1 MTTKLMDNNR
11 RAHAAK
17 VLAKASRKHQE
28 ENEGDVEVDQRDVEV
43 DQSDA
48 GQAESQS
55 RGFNSLNDQ
64 YLVIREDILKLR
76 EDLAH
81 GYDLLK
87 EFIETKVSIRTLL
100 KAK

>member
-17 VLAKASRKHQE
+17 VLMKTSQKHQDT
-28 ENEGDVEVDQRDVEV
+28 NADVEV
-43 DQSDA
+43 DQS
-48 GQAESQS
+48 ENTKSVQS
-55 RGFNSLNDQ
+55 EGFNSLQDQ
-64 YLVIREDILKLR
+64 YQIIRGDILKLR
-76 EDLAH
+76 EDLAR

-87 EFIETKVSIRTLL
+87 NFIDTKISIRTLL